1 MIAGYNVA
9 KGKVSEQQRY
19 LSAFSAITCAG
30 MIGYYFEFTAVSYND
45 EICAL
50 KLEYLYFCFAP
61 VFLIRFIM
69 LYTHLKYNEI
79 AIRVFTAYQTFI
91 YIIVLHL
98 KYLPGVYYKSFSIL
112 NYHGTSYIRVVP
124 GPLYNINNLA
134 NILWMTWLIF
144 LTFTGYMQHRRE
156 QRTEFTWIVTGSVIP
171 LIGWVTDISGVC
183 GYYAPSILYN
193 IIALVIFEYVVFY
206 YNMFDPVEQAKDDFI
221 HDMDEGVIV
230 TNADNEEVFHNP
242 AVEKIFRDVDWT
254 DSEEIK
260 SDVIGYLDQNHNGFM
275 ADDCYYNWRCNDL
288 TNDGHCEG
296 YIYSVIDVTEDYEYT
311 KQLMA
316 LKDEALRAGQVKNI
330 FIANISHEI
339 RTPINSILGMNEM
352 ISREKITDSIRHYS
366 DNIRESGHSLLAL
379 INDILDI
386 SKLEAGKLHID
397 QSDYDPSLMV
407 YEAVKMSQSHVTDKH
422 LGLKVSVSPEIPSR
436 LLGDDIRI
444 RQCISNLLSYS
455 ANLTEKGFIELN
467 VSCELSAV
475 KKHNAVLVISIRDTG
490 YGIKADKLS
499 HIFDSLEMMSAKSSS
514 DVDNFSIT
522 MSMTKKITDMLGG
535 TINIGSV
542 YGHGSSYVL
551 RVPQLVSDETPA
563 GPYSVHIKKIQ
574 SERQNF
580 VCGFAAPEASVL
592 VIDDTDV
599 NIIVAR
605 GLMKP
610 YNMQVDS
617 GSCGEDCL
625 KMMQGRHYDIIFIDH
640 MMPVMDGIETLGKIK
655 SMDRKF
661 TEGTRIIAMTGNTG
675 SAAREFYLDQ
685 GFDDYI
691 TKPVEPEMLGEILFR
706 NLPNDKIRKTDV

>member
-79 AIRVFTAYQTFI
+79 ASRVFTAYQTFI

-580 VCGFAAPEASVL
+580 VCGFVAPEASVL